1 MLREKNE
8 FFAIFNK
15 SMNFEIIF
23 IYMSSIKNKFTS
35 LTQKKLINLS
45 KKKLNKVSLIKSMT
59 IGKKNM
65 AGRNDSGKITVRHI
79 GGGHKKR
86 YRQIDFIRNKDSIGI
101 VTSLEYDPCRTAFIA
116 SVYDFLDQ
124 KYFYMIAPKNLSIG
138 DVVKSGFNAEIKVGH
153 SLALMKIPIGGFI
166 HNISLKENKKA
177 QLDRSAGSHAQLI
190 EKTSKYC
197 RVVLSSGSQK
207 FLLPTCQATIGTVS
221 NEFSFFSKVNK
232 AGRNR

>member
-1 MLREKNE
+1 
-8 FFAIFNK
+8 
-15 SMNFEIIF
+15 
-23 IYMSSIKNKFTS
+23 
-35 LTQKKLINLS
+35 
-45 KKKLNKVSLIKSMT
+45 MT

-177 QLDRSAGSHAQLI
+177 QLARSAGSHAQLI

-197 RVVLSSGSQK
+197 RVVLSSGSHK